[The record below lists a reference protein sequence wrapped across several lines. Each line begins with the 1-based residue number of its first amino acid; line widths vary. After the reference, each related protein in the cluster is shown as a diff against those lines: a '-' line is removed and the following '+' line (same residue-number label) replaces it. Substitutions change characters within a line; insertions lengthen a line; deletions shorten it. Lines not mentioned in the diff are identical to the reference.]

1 MSVKEEFATV
11 DILLSSDAETRG
23 VDAFALAL
31 IKAERQMRKLVTYLV
46 FQSDALGPAHV
57 AALRNALAARR
68 VFFRHFLAAWDDL
81 YARPL
86 RELIGT
92 DYERLRSRL
101 SEATDYR
108 NKIFHGQLTLKCL
121 SRDDLKGYVTDIRS
135 WCESLAVAALRE
147 IGYDGF
153 DRSSPSGSFR
163 KAGDVTVSARIIRK
177 IQSVQDYETYLNE
190 LEKRPNIGLQPTTA
204 A

>member
-1 MSVKEEFATV
+1 
-11 DILLSSDAETRG
+11 
-23 VDAFALAL
+23 
-31 IKAERQMRKLVTYLV
+31 
-46 FQSDALGPAHV
+46 
-57 AALRNALAARR
+57 
-68 VFFRHFLAAWDDL
+68 
-81 YARPL
+81 
-86 RELIGT
+86 
-92 DYERLRSRL
+92 
-101 SEATDYR
+101 
-108 NKIFHGQLTLKCL
+108 
-121 SRDDLKGYVTDIRS
+121 VTDIRS